1 MHQPS
6 DNTRVAYVYMFS
18 LTNSYISVPK
28 VCHDRLYTTFLK
40 SITIRTPTRYRYH
53 DEILT
58 MFGKLPDNKKT
69 FFISLLIFLLI
80 STVNSSLK
88 NPGPSS
94 NTINEAHGL
103 SIFYQNVQGLIPFTD
118 LNKNHPKLD
127 NTKFAE
133 LHAYIHEKNPDII
146 VLNETWLKNTI
157 LDEEI
162 FPNNKY
168 KIMRGDRTEG
178 SHPPDLSNPEKFRR
192 NGSGVLIAIS
202 CSLKVSYK
210 NFDLNCKSEMLAV
223 EIILN
228 DGSKIVIS
236 TCYRV
241 GTLGTFNYYEIANA
255 LQKLL
260 RKKRLKKFFI
270 VCD

>member
-28 VCHDRLYTTFLK
+28 VCYDRLYRTFLK

-118 LNKNHPKLD
+118 LNKNHPKLN
-127 NTKFAE
+127 NTKLAE

-168 KIMRGDRTEG
+168 KIMRRDRTED
-178 SHPPDLSNPEKFRR
+178 SHPPDLSNPQKFRR
-192 NGSGVLIAIS
+192 NGGRSFNRHQLFTES
-202 CSLKVSYK
+202 
-210 NFDLNCKSEMLAV
+210 
-223 EIILN
+223 
-228 DGSKIVIS
+228 VIQE
-236 TCYRV
+236 Y
-241 GTLGTFNYYEIANA
+241 
-255 LQKLL
+255 
-260 RKKRLKKFFI
+260 
-270 VCD
+270 